1 MYGLYDY
8 LWFFMIYAVV
18 GWMVEVAYAAVE
30 TGKLSNRGFLNGPVC
45 PIYGFGMVIVI
56 FALQPFNK
64 NVPVLFAGS
73 FLLTSVLEFITGA
86 VLEKLFNTKWWDYS
100 DMPFNVCGYVCLKF
114 SIGWGIGGVFI
125 MRVIQPSV
133 AKLVTKVPS
142 TPGIVI
148 CAIYFVL
155 FISDAAITVRDMVK
169 FSMKL
174 KSMEALTAQ
183 LRNISDNMAQSIYG
197 SVISTQKSVDGIKDG
212 VGEIKDSVVEYTKEG
227 IEKTKEGLEKTKELQ
242 AKYEEVYK
250 KYEDLITNNKFT
262 NHRFTKAFPNM
273 KKKIGRTRDFYS
285 DIKDKYNELKDKY
298 NELFDKFKEAL
309 GTKNKEV

>member
-64 NVPVLFAGS
+64 NVPILFAGS
-73 FLLTSVLEFITGA
+73 FVLTSVLEFITGA
-86 VLEKLFNTKWWDYS
+86 VLEKPFNTKWWDYS

-133 AKLVTKVPS
+133 AKLVTKIPT
-142 TPGIVI
+142 TPGRVA
-148 CAIYFVL
+148 CAIYAVL

-174 KSMEALTAQ
+174 KSMEALTTQ
-183 LRNISDNMAQSIYG
+183 LRSISDSMAQGIFEG
-197 SVISTQKSVDGIKDG
+197 VVTTQKSVDGIKDG
-212 VGEIKDSVVEYTKEG
+212 VVEIKDASKELVKDAKDSVVEKTKEG
-227 IEKTKEGLEKTKELQ
+227 IEKTKESIEKTKELQ
-242 AKYEEVYK
+242 KKYEELYA
-250 KYEDLITNNKFT
+250 KYTDLFNNKRFT

-273 KKKIGRTRDFYS
+273 KRKIGKTKDKYNAFW
-285 DIKDKYNELKDKY
+285 DKYNELWDKY
-298 NELFDKFKEAL
+298 
-309 GTKNKEV
+309 KNMFS